1 MKAEKAQ
8 RRSERPLRGR
18 KRAEKNYAPKTKRM
32 KKSERAPGQPA
43 LPQKQTLRNPVHGRS
58 GADSSEKGR
67 SQLDRRQKPRR
78 KRTFEK
84 GDETAEI
91 RLQGGRRNQTR
102 PPQITPFPPHLVH

>member
-18 KRAEKNYAPKTKRM
+18 KRAEKNYAPKSKPR

-58 GADSSEKGR
+58 GADSSEKR
-67 SQLDRRQKPRR
+67 S
-78 KRTFEK
+78 F
-84 GDETAEI
+84 TA
-91 RLQGGRRNQTR
+91 GSAPKTAKKKD
-102 PPQITPFPPHLVH
+102 V